1 MDSGFLRAEGTPFGT
16 LRMTDGSASL
26 DVPTAILDGATALEF
41 TWFSWAP
48 RGESRAVGVR
58 VDGGLAWRGVVTPGL
73 ARVAVPLPSLRPSAT
88 LHVEI
93 DSEAF
98 DPRLLDPADYRE
110 RVGIGV
116 VRVRALRP

>member
-1 MDSGFLRAEGTPFGT
+1 MVARSSAE
-16 LRMTDGSASL
+16 SNA
-26 DVPTAILDGATALEF
+26 
-41 TWFSWAP
+41 AP
-48 RGESRAVGVR
+48 SS
-58 VDGGLAWRGVVTPGL
+58 
-73 ARVAVPLPSLRPSAT
+73 SLRPSAT